1 MKLDPRIQFIKDP
14 IVLIAIAIVLLI
26 TAISNPDLVI
36 QYLKK

>member
-1 MKLDPRIQFIKDP
+1 MKLDPRLQFLKDP
-14 IVLIAIAIVLLI
+14 IVLIAIAIIILI

>member
-1 MKLDPRIQFIKDP
+1 MKLDPRLQFLKDP
-14 IVLIAIAIVLLI
+14 ILLIAIAIIILI